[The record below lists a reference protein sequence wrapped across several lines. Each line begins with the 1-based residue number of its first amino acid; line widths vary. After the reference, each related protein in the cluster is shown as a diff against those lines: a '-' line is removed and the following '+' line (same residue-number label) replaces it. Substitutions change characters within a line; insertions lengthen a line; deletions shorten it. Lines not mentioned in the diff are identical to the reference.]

1 MPLKVPPPTAV
12 VAGGNANCGLAAAA
26 ERKKISP
33 RVSKSTE
40 PNQSR
45 RLFETE
51 SGVRFPCASA
61 GVTHVTVALVSAPSG
76 SCARDATGP
85 MDPNLHQKGTDPDPP
100 ATPLKETLTTL
111 PPDVPIAEFTSL
123 LTNGSVAALDVGT
136 NDGTDAVLADT
147 KLTPAA
153 IRTVTVSAAITIP
166 PTSGTS
172 TIAIADETMR
182 DTAMADDVP
191 DPSAALKTA

>member
-1 MPLKVPPPTAV
+1 
-12 VAGGNANCGLAAAA
+12 
-26 ERKKISP
+26 
-33 RVSKSTE
+33 
-40 PNQSR
+40 
-45 RLFETE
+45 
-51 SGVRFPCASA
+51 
-61 GVTHVTVALVSAPSG
+61 
-76 SCARDATGP
+76 